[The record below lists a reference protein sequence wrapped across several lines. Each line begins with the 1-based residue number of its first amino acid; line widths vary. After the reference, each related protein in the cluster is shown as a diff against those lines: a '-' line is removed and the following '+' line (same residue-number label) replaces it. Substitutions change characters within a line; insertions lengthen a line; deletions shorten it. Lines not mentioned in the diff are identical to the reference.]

1 MKKAFNY
8 TFTAICAVWVLSL
21 SHVGIEELS
30 KFYSIDN
37 IEKTLLLIASFAAVG
52 YLITFNPK
60 DKEK

>member
-1 MKKAFNY
+1 MKKAINY
-8 TFTAICAVWVLSL
+8 TFTAICAVWILLL
-21 SHVGIEELS
+21 SHTGIEELS

-52 YLITFNPK
+52 YLITFNPE